1 MSLHIEPIKITE
13 KLDCCNK
20 KINCKKLNSVPF
32 RMLLVAPSH
41 SGKTTL
47 ILNLLSSRFYGKVF
61 KYDDITLISQT
72 AFTDK
77 KWDTLEKIQKYDV
90 YNDKIISDIVEHQ
103 EMARTI
109 QEKKKENESEQ
120 DVLIKKMLGNK
131 KGKKKSIEWRH
142 KLLILDD
149 VIGSGF
155 SKKHTHSYL
164 DTLLPRM
171 RHYKLSIIISTQKYN
186 ILSPLM
192 RVNMDGIILFSIS
205 NKSEAKSIADEQ
217 SDGLSRDQFMHI
229 WKIATKSKFGF
240 MYIKKTEPPETQYRK
255 GFDTILKITQE

>member
-1 MSLHIEPIKITE
+1 MSLKIEPIKITE
-13 KLDCCNK
+13 KLDCVNN

-61 KYDDITLISQT
+61 KDEDITIISQT

-77 KWDTLEKIQKYDV
+77 KWETLEKVQKYDI
-90 YNDKIISDIVEHQ
+90 YSDKIISDIVEHQ
-103 EMARTI
+103 QMAKSI
-109 QEKKKENESEQ
+109 HEKKDESEQ
-120 DVLIKKMLGNK
+120 DKLIRKMLGNK
-131 KGKKKSIEWRH
+131 RGKKKKSIEWRQ

-155 SKKHTHSYL
+155 SKKHKHSYL

-186 ILSPLM
+186 VLSPLM

-205 NKSEAKSIADEQ
+205 NKAEAKSIADEQ
-217 SDGLSRDQFMHI
+217 SDGLSRDQFMMI
-229 WKIATKSKFGF
+229 WKMAAKEKFGF
-240 MYIKKTEPPETQYRK
+240 MYIKKTEAPELQYRK